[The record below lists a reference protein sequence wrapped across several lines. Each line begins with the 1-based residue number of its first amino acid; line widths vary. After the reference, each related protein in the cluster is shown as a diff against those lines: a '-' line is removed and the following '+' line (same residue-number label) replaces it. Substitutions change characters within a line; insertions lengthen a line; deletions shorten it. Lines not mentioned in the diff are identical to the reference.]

1 MKNNTV
7 KTHLVLHMS
16 EDIANFGVP
25 EIFNSAYAES
35 AHIPIAKKTVKTRRS
50 ATKHIQSKLPTAMW
64 RRWPSHMPI
73 DRYPAKGMAPM
84 GKVMVVVLVN
94 GLASLTAF
102 LEMAWVV
109 PNVHGVPTT
118 GRNLMK
124 QHVHSQ
130 FTSIFCKPWLSTCS
144 HVWTLPPVIDC

>member
-1 MKNNTV
+1 
-7 KTHLVLHMS
+7 
-16 EDIANFGVP
+16 
-25 EIFNSAYAES
+25 
-35 AHIPIAKKTVKTRRS
+35 
-50 ATKHIQSKLPTAMW
+50 
-64 RRWPSHMPI
+64 
-73 DRYPAKGMAPM
+73 M
-84 GKVMVVVLVN
+84 GKVMVVVLVKN

-124 QHVHSQ
+124 QHVHPQ

-144 HVWTLPPVIDC
+144 HVWTLLALTVEQSTYVQKVYFTVLTQSTRTMPYSGLG